1 MQQCPGR
8 FFIATALWLSA
19 MSALFAIAPAQ
30 AQTYPAKPV
39 RIISAFAPGG
49 TNDVIARIIAQKLS
63 ELLGHQFIV
72 ENKAGGG
79 GVAGTEFV
87 AKATPD
93 GYTLTI
99 ATTTTHVIAAALRKL
114 PYDPVRDFSA
124 ISLIG
129 ITPYVVIVHTS
140 LPVRN
145 MKELIALA
153 KSRPKQIEFGSG
165 GVGTPGHLAGEMLNT
180 MTGIK
185 MLHIPYKAGNLAL
198 NDLLGGH
205 VSLTFSTTVTSSQ
218 FVQSGR
224 LRGIA
229 VTSLK
234 RLPAMP
240 ELPTVAESGVP
251 GYEFSLWLGLSAPA
265 GTPDAIIQRLHDAVV
280 KSLQSDTVRSA
291 LVAQS
296 VEPLTLQPAA
306 FSKRIAAELSTYENI
321 VKLSGASLN

>member
-1 MQQCPGR
+1 MR
-8 FFIATALWLSA
+8 SALVICIVVSALSA
-19 MSALFAIAPAQ
+19 AAAVAQ
-30 AQTYPAKPV
+30 NYPAKPV
-39 RIISAFAPGG
+39 RIVSAFAPGG
-49 TNDVIARIIAQKLS
+49 TNDVIARIISQKLT
-63 ELLGHQFIV
+63 ELLGQQFIV

-79 GVAGTEFV
+79 GVAGTEF
-87 AKATPD
+87 AARAAPD
-93 GYTLTI
+93 GYTLSI

-114 PYDPVRDFSA
+114 PYDPVKDFSP

-129 ITPYVVIVHTS
+129 ITPYVVIVHPS

-153 KSRPKQIEFGSG
+153 KARPVQIEYGSG

-205 VSLTFSTTVTSSQ
+205 VSLTFSTTITSTQ

-229 VTSLK
+229 VTSQK
-234 RLPAMP
+234 RLPVFP
-240 ELPTVAESGVP
+240 DLPTVAESGVP
-251 GYEFSLWLGLSAPA
+251 GYEFSLWLGLTAPA
-265 GTPDAIIQRLHDAVV
+265 GTPEAIIQRLHDAVV
-280 KSLQSDTVRSA
+280 KSLQSESVRSA
-291 LVAQS
+291 LASQS
-296 VEPLTLQPAA
+296 VEPLTLAPAA
-306 FSKRIAAELSTYENI
+306 FARRIAADFITYENI
-321 VKLSGASLN
+321 VKQSGASLN

>member
-1 MQQCPGR
+1 MQRCPIR
-8 FFIATALWLSA
+8 FS
-19 MSALFAIAPAQ
+19 IAPALLLAALTAT
-30 AQTYPAKPV
+30 AQTYPTKPV
-39 RIISAFAPGG
+39 RIVSAFAAGG
-49 TNDVIARIIAQKLS
+49 TNDVIARIISQKLT
-63 ELLGHQFIV
+63 ELLGQQFIV

-87 AKATPD
+87 AKAAPD

-114 PYDPVRDFSA
+114 PYDPVKDFSPV
-124 ISLIG
+124 SLIG
-129 ITPYVVIVHTS
+129 ITPYVVIVHPS

-153 KSRPKQIEFGSG
+153 KSRPQQIEYGSG

-205 VSLTFSTTVTSSQ
+205 VSLTFSTSITSTQ

-229 VTSLK
+229 VTSQK
-234 RLPAMP
+234 RLPAFP
-240 ELPTVAESGVP
+240 DLPTVAESGVP

-265 GTPDAIIQRLHDAVV
+265 GTPDAVIQRLYDAVV
-280 KSLQSDTVRSA
+280 KSLQSDSVRSA

-296 VEPLTLQPAA
+296 VEPMTLAPAA
-306 FSKRIAAELSTYENI
+306 FSKRIAADFITYENI
-321 VKLSGASLN
+321 VKQSGASLN

>member
-1 MQQCPGR
+1 MRRCSTP
-8 FFIATALWLSA
+8 FT
-19 MSALFAIAPAQ
+19 IAPALLLATISTMPAAQ
-30 AQTYPAKPV
+30 AQNYPVKPV
-39 RIISAFAPGG
+39 RIVSAFAPGG
-49 TNDVIARIIAQKLS
+49 TNDVIARIISQKLTD
-63 ELLGHQFIV
+63 LLGQQFIV

-79 GVAGTEFV
+79 GVAGTEF
-87 AKATPD
+87 AARAAPD
-93 GYTLTI
+93 GYTLSI

-114 PYDPVRDFSA
+114 PYDPVKDFSP

-129 ITPYVVIVHTS
+129 ITPYVVIVHPS

-153 KSRPKQIEFGSG
+153 KVRPVQIEYGSG

-205 VSLTFSTTVTSSQ
+205 VSLTFSTTITSTQ

-229 VTSLK
+229 VTSQK
-234 RLPAMP
+234 RLPVFP
-240 ELPTVAESGVP
+240 DLPTVAESGVP
-251 GYEFSLWLGLSAPA
+251 GYEFSLWLGLTAPA
-265 GTPDAIIQRLHDAVV
+265 GTPEAVIQRLHDAVV
-280 KSLQSDTVRSA
+280 KSLQSESVRSA
-291 LVAQS
+291 LASQS
-296 VEPLTLQPAA
+296 VEPLTLAPAA
-306 FSKRIAAELSTYENI
+306 FAKRIASDFITYENI
-321 VKLSGASLN
+321 VKQSGASLN

>member
-1 MQQCPGR
+1 MQRCPIR
-8 FFIATALWLSA
+8 FS
-19 MSALFAIAPAQ
+19 IAPALLLAALTAT
-30 AQTYPAKPV
+30 AQTYPTKPV
-39 RIISAFAPGG
+39 RIVSAFAAGG
-49 TNDVIARIIAQKLS
+49 TNDVIARIISQKLT
-63 ELLGHQFIV
+63 ELLGQQFIV

-87 AKATPD
+87 AKAAPD

-114 PYDPVRDFSA
+114 PYDPVKDFSPV
-124 ISLIG
+124 SLIG
-129 ITPYVVIVHTS
+129 ITPYVVIVHPS

-153 KSRPKQIEFGSG
+153 KSRPQQIEYGSG

-185 MLHIPYKAGNLAL
+185 MLHSPYKAGNLAL

-205 VSLTFSTTVTSSQ
+205 VSLTFSTTITSTQ

-229 VTSLK
+229 VTSQK
-234 RLPAMP
+234 RLPAFP
-240 ELPTVAESGVP
+240 DLPTVAESGVP

-265 GTPDAIIQRLHDAVV
+265 GTPDAVIQRLYDAVV
-280 KSLQSDTVRSA
+280 KSLQSDSVRSA

-296 VEPLTLQPAA
+296 VEPMTLAPAA
-306 FSKRIAAELSTYENI
+306 FSKRIAADFITYENI
-321 VKLSGASLN
+321 VKQSGASLN

>member
-1 MQQCPGR
+1 MQRCPIR
-8 FFIATALWLSA
+8 FS
-19 MSALFAIAPAQ
+19 IAPALLLAALTAT
-30 AQTYPAKPV
+30 AQTYPTKPV
-39 RIISAFAPGG
+39 RIVSAFAAGG
-49 TNDVIARIIAQKLS
+49 TNDVIARIISQKLT
-63 ELLGHQFIV
+63 ELLGQQFIV

-87 AKATPD
+87 AKAAPD

-114 PYDPVRDFSA
+114 PYDPVKDFSPV
-124 ISLIG
+124 SLIG
-129 ITPYVVIVHTS
+129 ITPYVVIVHPS

-153 KSRPKQIEFGSG
+153 KSRPQQIEYGSG

-205 VSLTFSTTVTSSQ
+205 VSLTFSTTITSTQ

-229 VTSLK
+229 VTSQK
-234 RLPAMP
+234 RLPAFP
-240 ELPTVAESGVP
+240 DLPTVAESGVP

-265 GTPDAIIQRLHDAVV
+265 GTPDAVIQRLYDAVV
-280 KSLQSDTVRSA
+280 KSLQSDSVRSA

-296 VEPLTLQPAA
+296 VEPMTLAPAA
-306 FSKRIAAELSTYENI
+306 FSKRIAADFITYENI
-321 VKLSGASLN
+321 VKQSGASLN

>member
-1 MQQCPGR
+1 MRRRPIR
-8 FFIATALWLSA
+8 SATAP
-19 MSALFAIAPAQ
+19 ALLLAAIFATTTVQ
-30 AQTYPAKPV
+30 AQSYPVKTV
-39 RIISAFAPGG
+39 RIVSAFAPGG
-49 TNDVIARIIAQKLS
+49 TNDVIARIISQKLT
-63 ELLGHQFIV
+63 ELFGQQFIV

-79 GVAGTEFV
+79 GVAGTEF
-87 AKATPD
+87 AARAAPD

-114 PYDPVRDFSA
+114 PYDPVKDFSP

-129 ITPYVVIVHTS
+129 ITPYVIIVHPS

-145 MKELIALA
+145 VKELIALA
-153 KSRPKQIEFGSG
+153 KVRPAQIEYGSG

-205 VSLTFSTTVTSSQ
+205 VSLTFSTTITSTQ

-229 VTSLK
+229 VTSQK
-234 RLPAMP
+234 RLPAFP
-240 ELPTVAESGVP
+240 DLPTVAESGVP

-265 GTPDAIIQRLHDAVV
+265 GTPDAVIQRLYDGVV
-280 KSLQSDTVRSA
+280 KSLQSESVRSA

-296 VEPLTLQPAA
+296 VEPLTLAPAA
-306 FSKRIAAELSTYENI
+306 FARRIAADFITYENI
-321 VKLSGASLN
+321 VKTSGASLN

>member
-1 MQQCPGR
+1 MQRCSIR
-8 FFIATALWLSA
+8 
-19 MSALFAIAPAQ
+19 FAIASALLLASLTAT
-30 AQTYPAKPV
+30 AQTYPTKPV
-39 RIISAFAPGG
+39 RIVSAFAAGG
-49 TNDVIARIIAQKLS
+49 TNDVIARIISQKLT
-63 ELLGHQFIV
+63 ELLGQQFIV

-87 AKATPD
+87 AKAAPD

-114 PYDPVRDFSA
+114 PYDPVKDFA
-124 ISLIG
+124 PISLIG
-129 ITPYVVIVHTS
+129 ITPYVVIVHPS

-145 MKELIALA
+145 IKELIALA
-153 KSRPKQIEFGSG
+153 KSRPQQIEYGSG

-205 VSLTFSTTVTSSQ
+205 VSLTFSTTITSTQ

-229 VTSLK
+229 VTSQK
-234 RLPAMP
+234 RLPAFP
-240 ELPTVAESGVP
+240 DLPTVAESGVP

-265 GTPDAIIQRLHDAVV
+265 GTPDAVIQRLYDAVV
-280 KSLQSDTVRSA
+280 KSLQSDSVRNA

-296 VEPLTLQPAA
+296 VEPMTLAPAA
-306 FSKRIAAELSTYENI
+306 FSKRIAADFITYENI
-321 VKLSGASLN
+321 VKQSGASLN